1 MLSTPVFLSACLLF
15 CDRPMI
21 SLCVN
26 HHVALGVPTIS
37 EPLLLAATI
46 TLTLSAPP
54 HIPMLLIEEA
64 TAQQQCP
71 PEQHWGVLPVGFLSM
86 GTAKRR

>member
-1 MLSTPVFLSACLLF
+1 
-15 CDRPMI
+15 
-21 SLCVN
+21 
-26 HHVALGVPTIS
+26 
-37 EPLLLAATI
+37 
-46 TLTLSAPP
+46 
-54 HIPMLLIEEA
+54 MLLIEEA

>member
-1 MLSTPVFLSACLLF
+1 
-15 CDRPMI
+15 MI

-37 EPLLLAATI
+37 EPLLLAAT
-46 TLTLSAPP
+46 LTVVRAPP